1 MITRK
6 EESAE
11 RDHSA
16 CGVGLMIDFPQR
28 DSHQI
33 VSDALKV
40 LGDFNYRSGYNP
52 VTEENDGA
60 GIKFHGLPTAFF
72 NSKIQA
78 GEFIVPI
85 KEEKLKNLILHSGEY
100 AIGQYFLPNET
111 TQLNEAKSLIESCL
125 AGQKLKVV
133 GWRDLA
139 ASCDNKIL
147 SEMALKKK
155 PAIWQALIVPTQPP
169 SNQNEFEKQTLEAAN
184 KIYARVRLEKK
195 AINIVSQSTESIIY
209 KGMILPK
216 QLGNFYL
223 DLKDSLFT
231 AYAALLHTRFATNT
245 YPEWHRAQPCTHF
258 LCHNGEFNSASAN
271 ATQMINEMKAVGF
284 EGIFPNSGL
293 SDSMQF
299 DADLANQIVMKDISL
314 MEALVRLMP
323 PTTDDSYSDE
333 IKAMLNYF
341 KLERTPYDGPAF
353 AVVGWQGVFIAKLD
367 SVGLRPSRWAIT
379 EDSKKNRRFIA
390 GSNDFVTAPASGRII
405 KKGHLDPG
413 GMLMV
418 TAKGEIVETLKIL
431 ERINA
436 ECNKKTTNRFQSY
449 LAKTLS
455 QLSNL
460 AQSSDHYVNNTNISD
475 LNRLL
480 YSMGIDHEDENTL
493 RFMAENGVE
502 PTAAMGDDTNPLH
515 INSLLVLISNLF
527 HQLFAQVSSPSI
539 DSIRESERFSLITF
553 LGMIPRSFN
562 NAKQIQI
569 SSPILDR
576 TSLEQLTSH
585 PTVESYQLEL
595 SFEKLQTSDMP
606 EDFALVLRKEIIR
619 LSNEAESFATKPQ
632 GGILILSNKK
642 SGPNRWY
649 VPDLIA
655 VGAVRKHLE
664 NKNLSSKVSIVVDSN
679 QALSPHQALALLT
692 VGASAIFPRAGYAK
706 IIQLYQEHEIAERYQ
721 LYRKALEKCLLKTMG
736 KIGILDVNN
745 YIGGHFMAALGIN
758 LTDDNNMIDYPTLG
772 NIFPGF
778 YSPLKGISL
787 NHVMRNILLRH
798 DAAYDANNDFSLL
811 PRSGVYMPEKDG
823 IKHGYGP
830 EVINAFT
837 DWMKAEDLRMVLHQ
851 LNLILIA
858 KGFNDFV
865 SDPTIFSVEKGFLD
879 PRKKDAK
886 GYYPSEYLEKFSTS
900 DAFKKMLAIIYAYKK
915 KHPTSL
921 GDYFD
926 IKRPNEPAKIITIQ
940 SKQEIRKKLFSGSMS
955 QGALTVANELA
966 PNKQGAHETLTRGM
980 NAIGANSASGEG
992 GEAPEDLINPIAS
1005 TTSKQIASGRFGVSA
1020 LQILCAE
1027 EIEIKIV
1034 QGAKPGEG
1042 GELSGLKVSIRFA
1055 AQRGGLP
1062 GMNFISPPP
1071 HHDIYSI
1078 EDIEQL
1084 IHDIKSINPNVKVGV
1099 KLVASVGV
1107 ETIAVGVAKAGADV
1121 INIASHSGGTGASPQ
1136 SSIKHAGLPSEL
1148 GLYSVHKALL
1158 KVGLRDLVTLR
1169 VSGGCKTPRDV
1180 ILYAI
1185 WGADE
1190 FEFGSS
1196 AMITLGCK
1204 MQRTCNHSCQ
1214 PGVATDGHLFKGD
1227 QLHVERYFLN
1237 ITAGIEDEL
1246 KSLGMPDL
1254 RSLRGHTDLLE
1265 ILDPTILELYDFT
1278 PLLDQPVF
1286 VLPMT
1291 PEKLNKAHEYQQL
1304 KLKRD
1309 PEDTLLKTFQESFSN
1324 NPNAVIESNVCLTTE
1339 NRSFPGRIIGGVTR
1353 HLRNN
1358 PNAGVT
1364 LRTTGN
1370 AGQSYGCFMT
1380 KGMSL
1385 IHRGTVQD
1393 GCGKSMTGGELI
1405 IITPNVSEDY
1415 KAEENTLVGNAM
1427 LYGAS
1432 GGKTYVNGI
1441 AGHRFSILL
1450 KGEAEV
1456 VVEGTG
1462 DFPFE
1467 YMTSGSGMILGK
1479 HGKGLGTGASAGTIF
1494 VYDPDG
1500 TSKPSNDL
1508 RLLSSQDALFYQ
1520 DAIKKMLKA
1529 HLDKTNSAKAKYIY
1543 EDIDNK
1549 ITNFKIYIPKELDK
1563 INTLQ
1568 QVIDIIKTFQL
1579 RKEPLAAG
1587 MQVWLEQKLLNLVT
1601 KGKGINSSE
1610 KKELRQLLPP
1620 HQPAIFSDA
1629 VNQLVTGLVDMKE
1642 LPDLEK
1648 LTPNMTTP
1656 NISSIQYD
1664 NTDQSFFPKKIQP
1677 ITNRLKDLHG
1687 EPDYL
1692 LANAL
1697 QSIHSYVLQLS
1708 KNAQGCSGC
1717 RAQSCAGGEEVKTGC
1732 PSGKPVNTI
1741 NAILKRIGEIKGPLT
1756 RHQWSALR
1764 EAFEAQIK
1772 ESPFI
1777 AYTGA
1782 ACPAPCQD
1790 ACTETI
1796 PNLGASNPKRAG
1808 KSFGEPV
1815 HIKDIEYYLYHVG
1828 RALGWFNGKLT
1839 LSDEQMI
1846 RIFGGSSSN
1855 ESRTN
1860 KKRHYDIVMT
1870 SFQPPFKLQ
1879 HVSKKINK
1887 ELIII
1892 GSGPA
1897 GMQIAFQALQ
1907 DGIKVRMYEKSDR
1920 PGGLLVDGIPHHKFD
1935 KNYITEDF
1943 NHLKDMG
1950 LELHLNS
1957 EILYDPQTAE
1967 YVLNGKPITDKNNV
1981 NQFLVHCTGAGLPKN
1996 LPDKVVDQLSYADK
2010 NKIVQAVDFLK
2021 AANDVA
2027 SELKN
2032 NPNLTP
2038 EQKNSLIVQRLGN
2051 MDPRNKKIVVIGGGD
2066 TAQDAIRWIT
2076 RYFNYTQ
2083 NIQNK
2088 NLQILVRGPQTANQ
2102 RKIEDKYPSPSV
2114 ALTEENLLR
2123 NEEVKFVNGNVNYLV
2138 EIEEV
2143 VADPKTGKLTLT
2155 VAKKAFKHASII
2167 QSNQKAQELFESLP
2181 RGMRPLEDKSEIV
2194 IFEEVDMVICALGFE
2209 RRTIPHN
2216 LDRNRVSI
2224 AGDAAGEELA
2234 IIVGAQESAKNTYEQ
2249 IRSAMGIPDNKPKV
2263 NENKNAST
2271 FFKVTSMKNSSS
2283 TPEFNGNYIM
2293 KSSSSAPNFMF
2304 SSDK

>member
-6 EESAE
+6 EEENVE

-16 CGVGLMIDFPQR
+16 CGVGLMVDFPQR

-60 GIKFHGLPTAFF
+60 GIKFHGLPTPFF
-72 NSKIQA
+72 NRKIQV
-78 GEFIVPI
+78 GEFIVPVSG
-85 KEEKLKNLILHSGEY
+85 EKLKNLTLQSGEY
-100 AIGQYFLPNET
+100 AIGQYFLPTET

-125 AGQKLKVV
+125 TGQGLKVA

-139 ASCDNKIL
+139 PSCDNNIL

-155 PAIWQALIVPTQPP
+155 PEIWQALIVPNQPP
-169 SNQNEFEKQTLEAAN
+169 RNQNELEKQILEAAN

-195 AINIVSQSTESIIY
+195 AINIVSQSSESIVY

-223 DLKDSLFT
+223 DLKDPLFT
-231 AYAALLHTRFATNT
+231 AYAVLLHTRFATNT
-245 YPEWHRAQPCTHF
+245 IPEWYRAQPCTYF
-258 LCHNGEFNSASAN
+258 LCHNGEYNSAPAN
-271 ATQMINEMKAVGF
+271 AAQMINEMKAVGY

-299 DADLANQIVMKDISL
+299 DADLANQIVMKNISL

-323 PTTDDSYSDE
+323 PAADDSYSDE
-333 IKAMLNYF
+333 IKAMLTYF

-379 EDSKKNRRFIA
+379 VDSAGNRRFIG
-390 GSNDFVTAPASGRII
+390 GSNDFVTAPAGGRII

-436 ECNKKTTNRFQSY
+436 EYNKTTKNRFQSY
-449 LAKTLS
+449 LAKTLF
-455 QLSNL
+455 QLKN
-460 AQSSDHYVNNTNISD
+460 APQSSDNYVNNTTISD

-480 YSMGIDHEDENTL
+480 YSMGIDHEAENTL

-515 INSLLVLISNLF
+515 INRLLVVLSDLF

-539 DSIRESERFSLITF
+539 DSIREWERFSLITY
-553 LGMIPRSFN
+553 LGMIPKSLN
-562 NAKQIQI
+562 DAKQIQI
-569 SSPILDR
+569 NSPILDIA
-576 TSLEQLTSH
+576 SLEQLNNH
-585 PTVESYQLEL
+585 PSVESYQLEM
-595 SFEKLQTSDMP
+595 SFEKLQAGDIP
-606 EDFALVLRKEIIR
+606 EDYAAILRKEIIR
-619 LSNEAESFATKPQ
+619 LSQEAEKFAAKPQ

-679 QALSPHQALALLT
+679 QALSPHQVLALLT

-706 IIQLYQEHEIAERYQ
+706 IKQLYQEPESAERYQ

-758 LTDDNNMIDYPTLG
+758 LTDDNKLIDYPTLG
-772 NIFPGF
+772 NIFTGF

-787 NHVMRNILLRH
+787 NHVMKNLLQRH

-811 PRSGVYMPEKDG
+811 PRSGFYMPEKDG

-830 EVINAFT
+830 EVMNAFT
-837 DWMKAEDLRMVLHQ
+837 DWMKAEDLSMVLNQ
-851 LNLILIA
+851 LNLILNA
-858 KGFNDFV
+858 KGYTDFV
-865 SDPTIFSVEKGFLD
+865 TDLTIFSVEKGFLD

-886 GYYPSEYLEKFSTS
+886 GYYPAEYLEKFSAS
-900 DAFKKMLAIIYAYKK
+900 DAFKKLLTTIYAYKK

-921 GDYFD
+921 GDYFT
-926 IKRPNEPAKIITIQ
+926 IKRPNEPAKIVTIQ
-940 SKQEIRKKLFSGSMS
+940 SKAEIRKKLFSGSMS

-992 GEAPEDLINPIAS
+992 GEAPDDLINPIAS

-1020 LQILCAE
+1020 LQILCAQ

-1042 GELSGLKVSIRFA
+1042 GELAGLKVSIRFA

-1084 IHDIKSINPNVKVGV
+1084 IHDIKSVNPNVKVGV
-1099 KLVASVGV
+1099 KLVASIGID
-1107 ETIAVGVAKAGADV
+1107 TIAVGLAKAGADI
-1121 INIASHSGGTGASPQ
+1121 INTASHSGGTGASPQ

-1148 GLYSVHKALL
+1148 GVYSVHKALL
-1158 KVGLRDLVTLR
+1158 KVGLRDSVTLR

-1180 ILYAI
+1180 IIYAI

-1190 FEFGSS
+1190 YEFGSS

-1237 ITAGIEDEL
+1237 ITAGIQDEL
-1246 KSLGMPDL
+1246 NALGIADL
-1254 RSLRGHTDLLE
+1254 TSLRGRTDLLE
-1265 ILDPTILELYDFT
+1265 ILDPKISEQYDFA
-1278 PLLDQPVF
+1278 PLLDQPVA
-1286 VLPMT
+1286 VLSMT
-1291 PEKLNKAHEYQQL
+1291 PEKLNKAREYQQT
-1304 KLKRD
+1304 KLKRE
-1309 PEDTLLKTFQESFSN
+1309 PEDSLLKDFQVTFLN
-1324 NPNAVIESNVCLTTE
+1324 HPNAVIESNVCLSTE

-1353 HLRNN
+1353 HLINN

-1364 LRTTGN
+1364 LHTMGN
-1370 AGQSYGCFMT
+1370 AGQSYGCFMP

-1385 IHRGTVQD
+1385 IHTGTVQD
-1393 GCGKSMTGGELI
+1393 GCGKSMTGGELV
-1405 IITPNVSEDY
+1405 IITPNVSEHY
-1415 KAEENTLVGNAM
+1415 KAEENTLAGNAM

-1441 AGHRFSILL
+1441 AGHRFGILL

-1467 YMTSGSGMILGK
+1467 YMTSGTGMILGK
-1479 HGKGLGTGASAGTIF
+1479 HGKGLGTGASAGAIF
-1494 VYDPDG
+1494 IYDEDD

-1508 RLLSSQDALFYQ
+1508 RLLSPQDAIHYQ
-1520 DAIKKMLKA
+1520 GAIKKMLKA
-1529 HLDKTNSAKAKYIY
+1529 HMDKTNSARAKYIY
-1543 EDIDNK
+1543 DDIDNK
-1549 ITNFKIYIPKELDK
+1549 IVKFKTYIPKELDK

-1568 QVIDIIKTFQL
+1568 KVIDIIKTFQL

-1601 KGKGINSSE
+1601 KGKGIDPSE
-1610 KKELRQLLPP
+1610 RKELRQLLPP

-1629 VNQLVTGLVDMKE
+1629 VNQFVARLVDLKE
-1642 LPDLEK
+1642 LPDVEK
-1648 LTPNMTTP
+1648 LTPYLTTP
-1656 NISSIQYD
+1656 NTNAIQYD
-1664 NTDQSFFPKKIQP
+1664 NADQSVYPKTIQP
-1677 ITNRLKDLHG
+1677 VANRLKDLHG

-1697 QSIHSYVLQLS
+1697 QSINSYVSQLS

-1732 PSGKPVNTI
+1732 PSGKPINTI
-1741 NAILKRIGEIKGPLT
+1741 NAILKRIGDIKGPLT
-1756 RHQWSALR
+1756 HHQWLALR

-1828 RALGWFNGKLT
+1828 RALGWFNGKLA
-1839 LSDEQMI
+1839 LSNEQMM
-1846 RIFGGSSSN
+1846 RIFGGSSLK
-1855 ESRTN
+1855 ETQIN
-1860 KKRHYDIVMT
+1860 KKRHYDVVMT
-1870 SFQPPFKLQ
+1870 NFQPPFKLQ
-1879 HVSKKINK
+1879 HLPKVNK
-1887 ELIII
+1887 VLIII

-1920 PGGLLVDGIPHHKFD
+1920 PGGLLVDGIPPHKFD
-1935 KNYITEDF
+1935 KSYITEDF
-1943 NHLKDMG
+1943 NYLKEMG

-1957 EILYDPQTAE
+1957 EILYDQQTAE
-1967 YVLNGKPITDKNNV
+1967 YILNGKPITDKNNE
-1981 NQFLVHCTGAGLPKN
+1981 NQYLVHCTGAGLPKY
-1996 LPDKVVDQLSYADK
+1996 LSDKVVAQLSYADK

-2032 NPNLTP
+2032 NPDLTS
-2038 EQKNSLIVQRLGN
+2038 EQKNNLIVRRLAT

-2066 TAQDAIRWIT
+2066 TAQDAIRWIV
-2076 RYFNYTQ
+2076 RYFNYAK

-2088 NLQILVRGPQTANQ
+2088 NLQILVRGPETSNQ
-2102 RKIEDKYPSPSV
+2102 RKIEDKYPAQSA

-2123 NEEVKFVNGNVNYLV
+2123 NEEVKFINGDINYLV
-2138 EIEEV
+2138 EIEKV
-2143 VADPKTGKLTLT
+2143 VADQKTGKLTLT
-2155 VAKKAFKHASII
+2155 VAKKKFKHASVI
-2167 QSNQKAQELFESLP
+2167 QNDQKAKDLFESLP
-2181 RGMRPLEDKSEIV
+2181 RGMRPLEAKSEISV
-2194 IFEEVDMVICALGFE
+2194 LEGVDMVICTLGFE
-2209 RRTIPHN
+2209 KRTIPHN

-2224 AGDAAGEELA
+2224 AGDAAGEEQA
-2234 IIVGAQESAKNTYEQ
+2234 IIVGAQASAKNTYEQ
-2249 IRSAMGIPDNKPKV
+2249 IRSAMGIADNKPKA
-2263 NENKNAST
+2263 NAKRLAPA
-2271 FFKVTSMKNSSS
+2271 FFRVTSMKNSNSA
-2283 TPEFNGNYIM
+2283 PEFNDGDDNM
-2293 KSSSSAPNFMF
+2293 KIKTSDSAPNLCT
-2304 SSDK
+2304 